1 MVRLVRVLPSVFLEV
16 EQARRSVLGIRPS
29 HLLDRTQRRG
39 SARGALGLLA
49 VVSMATWV
57 AGFGAVRASGR
68 LPGLAALDEAS
79 APLRIATSTAQS
91 NWPDHIESA
100 LIRVATPSPWPDQ
113 PPTAVLAGAAAPSDS
128 PTHVADAVP
137 KTAVR
142 GLHRRLR
149 QLVARL
155 PPRASASV
163 HVRDLRSGAVLFDH
177 AGDVPRNPASTQ
189 KLLTAA
195 AAIELLGPDYRFE
208 TRLYR
213 SGGVVYLVGEG
224 DPSLLLDDLYTLVT
238 KSHFEL
244 DSEPIHTVIV
254 DDSAFSELRFG
265 PGYAADGPDPSYLA
279 PSSACSANF
288 NTVEV
293 VVSSSKDG
301 ANIQVTPRSTTITVV
316 DRTSRT
322 GGPLRVHTR
331 AAPDGEGTIVVVQG
345 RPPRRGSPTT
355 IRRRV
360 LTPSLFTAGV
370 VANLISELHDQPA
383 PRVARGSLDTG
394 APLRATHKSRR
405 LASVLRSALTFSNN
419 FTIEQVLRTL
429 AWRATSDPGSWADG
443 VQILKQYWR
452 AIGGEDAQ
460 LVVVNGAG
468 LSRDGRI
475 DARGLVSVVAQI
487 QRPGTHAHL
496 LASSMARPGAEG
508 TLQGRLA
515 DLGPDLIAKTG
526 TLSRSSALAGMV
538 LDEQGEHPLGFA
550 VLVDGAPLVV
560 ARAFQDNLARALY
573 RHLHLAPE
581 SSSRRP

>member
-1 MVRLVRVLPSVFLEV
+1 
-16 EQARRSVLGIRPS
+16 
-29 HLLDRTQRRG
+29 
-39 SARGALGLLA
+39 
-49 VVSMATWV
+49 MATWV
-57 AGFGAVRASGR
+57 AGLGAVRASGH

-79 APLRIATSTAQS
+79 APLRIATATGQM
-91 NWPDHIESA
+91 NWPDQIEGALARVERPLTSA
-100 LIRVATPSPWPDQ
+100 AQGSIP
-113 PPTAVLAGAAAPSDS
+113 VLAGAAPPPDAH
-128 PTHVADAVP
+128 THGGEAIPATDVAS
-137 KTAVR
+137 
-142 GLHRRLR
+142 LHRRLR

-155 PPRASASV
+155 PARASASV

-208 TRLYR
+208 TRLHR
-213 SGGVVYLVGEG
+213 AGGVVYLVGEG
-224 DPSLLLDDLYTLVT
+224 DPSLLLDDLYTMVT
-238 KSHFEL
+238 QSHFEL

-254 DDSAFSELRFG
+254 DDSAFSDLRFG

-301 ANIQVTPRSTTITVV
+301 ANIQVTPRSTAVTVV

-331 AAPDGEGTIVVVQG
+331 AAPDGDGTVVVVQG
-345 RPPRRGSPTT
+345 RPPRRGNPKT

-360 LTPSLFTAGV
+360 LTPSLFTGGV
-370 VANLISELHDQPA
+370 VANLIAELHDQPA

-394 APLRATHKSRR
+394 APLRATHRSRR
-405 LASVLRSALTFSNN
+405 LVSVLRSALTFSNN

-429 AWRATSDPGSWADG
+429 AWRATSDPGSWTDG
-443 VQILKQYWR
+443 VQILQRYWR
-452 AIGGEDAQ
+452 AIGGEDTQ

-496 LASSMARPGAEG
+496 LASSMARPGSEG

-515 DLGPDLIAKTG
+515 ELGPDLIAKTG

-538 LDEQGEHPLGFA
+538 LDDEGARPLGFA
-550 VLVDGAPLVV
+550 VLVDGAPLPV

-573 RHLHLAPE
+573 RHLHVDAGA
-581 SSSRRP
+581 SSRRP